1 LNGTRIAM
9 FTRSLP
15 ILLLLPVLA
24 PVGALAQDWPL
35 FRGNPLETG
44 VAASALPEN
53 LEVRWQFKAKD
64 SVEGTAAIVH
74 GTVYIG
80 CLDEHLYAL
89 DLATGRVKW
98 TYQTDPA
105 KGTKV
110 GPIRTSP
117 AVRDGVVYIG
127 DTDGVFHCVD
137 AATGNK
143 RWTFDTQAEVT
154 SSASFAGDTI
164 LFGSSDEN
172 LHSLSK
178 DGKERW
184 KFKVPGGPVMGT
196 PAIAGERTF
205 AAGCDS
211 TLHVL
216 DTVKGTEVSGTV
228 DLGGQVGAT
237 VAVIDDQLYVGTMSG
252 EVLAVNWKK
261 GEVLWRFEAPRAKQP
276 FYASAAATDNLVI
289 IGSRDKRV
297 YVLDRKSG
305 KEVWNFATKKK
316 VDSSPV
322 VAGQRVF
329 VGSADG
335 NLYVL
340 DLASG
345 KERQHFALGKE
356 IAASPAIGENSLVI
370 GTMDGVIYCIGAK
383 K

>member
-1 LNGTRIAM
+1 MIM
-9 FTRSLP
+9 CTRSLP
-15 ILLLLPVLA
+15 ILLCLLVLT
-24 PVGALAQDWPL
+24 PFGGLAQDWPL
-35 FRGNPLETG
+35 FRGNPLQTG
-44 VAASALPEN
+44 VATSALPEN
-53 LEVRWQFKAKD
+53 LEVRWKFKAND
-64 SVEGTAAIVH
+64 GIEGAAAIANGTA
-74 GTVYIG
+74 YIG
-80 CLDEHLYAL
+80 CLDEHLYAI
-89 DLATGRVKW
+89 DMATGQLRW
-98 TYQTDPA
+98 TYRTDPA

-117 AVRDGVVYIG
+117 GVRDGLVYVG
-127 DTDGVFHCVD
+127 DTDGVFHCVE

-143 RWTFDTQAEVT
+143 RWTFDTQAEIT
-154 SSASFAGDTI
+154 SSASFAGDTV

-172 LHSLSK
+172 LHCLSK
-178 DGKERW
+178 EGKERW
-184 KFKVPGGPVMGT
+184 RFKVPGGPVMGT
-196 PAIAGERTF
+196 PAIVGQRTF

-216 DTVKGTEVSGTV
+216 DTVKGTEISGTV

-237 VAVIDDQLYVGTMSG
+237 VAVIGDELYVGTMSG

-276 FYASAAATDNLVI
+276 FYASAAATDNLII

-297 YVLDRKSG
+297 YALDRKSG

-322 VAGQRVF
+322 VAGGRVI

-345 KERQHFALGKE
+345 TERKRFSLGKE
-356 IAASPAIGENSLVI
+356 ITASPAVGENNLVI

>member
-1 LNGTRIAM
+1 M
-9 FTRSLP
+9 FMRSLP
-15 ILLLLPVLA
+15 ILLFLLVLV
-24 PVGALAQDWPL
+24 PLEVPAQDWPL
-35 FRGNPLETG
+35 FRGNPRETG
-44 VAASALPEN
+44 VAASTLPAD
-53 LEVRWQFKAKD
+53 LEVRWQFKTKD
-64 SVEGTAAIVH
+64 GIEGAAAIVN
-74 GTVYIG
+74 GTVYVG

-89 DLATGRVKW
+89 DLTTGQVKW
-98 TYQTDPA
+98 TYQTHPA
-105 KGTKV
+105 IGTKV

-117 AVRDGVVYIG
+117 AVRDGLVYVG
-127 DTDGVFHCVD
+127 DTDGVFHCVE

-143 RWTFDTQAEVT
+143 RWTFDTQTEIT
-154 SSASFAGDTI
+154 SSATFAGDTV

-172 LHSLSK
+172 LHCLSK

-184 KFKVPGGPVMGT
+184 RFKVPGGPVMGT
-196 PAIAGERTF
+196 PAIVNQRTF

-216 DTVKGTEVSGTV
+216 DTVKGTEVSGNV

-276 FYASAAATDNLVI
+276 FYASAAATNHLIV

-297 YVLDRKSG
+297 YALDRKSG

-322 VAGQRVF
+322 VAGPRVF

-345 KERQHFALGKE
+345 KERKRFALGKE
-356 IAASPAIGENSLVI
+356 ITASPAVGDNCLVI
-370 GTMDGVIYCIGAK
+370 GTMDGAVYCIGAK

>member
-1 LNGTRIAM
+1 MSTHSIA
-9 FTRSLP
+9 
-15 ILLLLPVLA
+15 ILLLLPSLTPLEAV
-24 PVGALAQDWPL
+24 AQDWPL
-35 FRGNPLETG
+35 FRGNSLQTG
-44 VAASALPEN
+44 VATSALPEN
-53 LEVRWQFKAKD
+53 LEIRWKFKAKD
-64 SVEGTAAIVH
+64 GFEGTAAIVN
-74 GTVYIG
+74 GTVYAG

-89 DLATGRVKW
+89 ELATGQVKW
-98 TYQTDPA
+98 TYQTDSA

-110 GPIRTSP
+110 GPIRTAP
-117 AVRDGVVYIG
+117 GVRDGLVYVG

-143 RWTFDTQAEVT
+143 RWTFDTQAEIT

-172 LHSLSK
+172 LHCLSK
-178 DGKERW
+178 DGKEQWR
-184 KFKVPGGPVMGT
+184 FKVPGGPVMGT
-196 PAIAGERTF
+196 PAIVGQRTF

-216 DTVKGTEVSGTV
+216 DIVKGTEVSGTV

-261 GEVLWRFEAPRAKQP
+261 GEVVWRFEPQRAKQP
-276 FYASAAATDNLVI
+276 FYASAAATNNLII

-297 YVLDRKSG
+297 YALDRKSG

-322 VAGQRVF
+322 VDGRRVF

-335 NLYVL
+335 DLYVL
-340 DLASG
+340 DLVGG
-345 KERQHFALGKE
+345 KESKRFSLGKE
-356 IAASPAIGENSLVI
+356 ITASPAVGEHNLVI
-370 GTMDGVIYCIGAK
+370 GTMDGVIYCIGAPK
-383 K
+383 

>member
-1 LNGTRIAM
+1 M
-9 FTRSLP
+9 FTCSFP
-15 ILLLLPVLA
+15 ILLLLPALA
-24 PVGALAQDWPL
+24 PLDALAQDWPL
-35 FRGNPLETG
+35 FRGNPLQTG

-64 SVEGTAAIVH
+64 GIEGTAAIAS
-74 GTVYIG
+74 GTVYVG

-89 DLATGRVKW
+89 DLATGQVKW

-117 AVRDGVVYIG
+117 GVRDGLVYIG
-127 DTDGVFHCVD
+127 DSVGVFHCVD

-143 RWTFDTQAEVT
+143 RWTFDTQAEIT
-154 SSASFAGDTI
+154 SSASFAGDTV

-172 LHSLSK
+172 LHCLSK

-196 PAIAGERTF
+196 PAIVGQRTF

-216 DTVKGTEVSGTV
+216 DIVNGTEVSGTV

-237 VAVIDDQLYVGTMSG
+237 VAVMEDQLYVGTMSG

-276 FYASAAATDNLVI
+276 FYASAAATDKLII

-297 YVLDRKSG
+297 YALDRKTG

-322 VAGQRVF
+322 VAGPRVF

-335 NLYVL
+335 ELYVL

-345 KERQHFALGKE
+345 SERKRFALGKE
-356 IAASPAIGENSLVI
+356 ITASPAIGENSLVI
-370 GTMDGVIYCIGAK
+370 GTMDGVVYCIGAK